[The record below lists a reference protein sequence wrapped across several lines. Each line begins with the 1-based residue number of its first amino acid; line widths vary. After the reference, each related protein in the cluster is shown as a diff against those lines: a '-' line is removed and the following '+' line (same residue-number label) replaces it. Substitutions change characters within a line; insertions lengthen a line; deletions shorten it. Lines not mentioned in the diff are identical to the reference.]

1 MQRRHFLRNTALST
15 GGLLV
20 AQKELLAALFQQP
33 AFKITML
40 TKDTGIFTEKGG
52 TIAFMLAKRGIVV
65 VDAQFPEQSK
75 HLIDELKKQ
84 SEQSFSL
91 LINTHHHGDHT
102 AGNISFKGITE
113 HVLAH
118 ANSLRNQ
125 TNTAIAQKTE
135 DKQLYP
141 DQTYTDTWCDKVAG
155 EKICLYYYGAGH
167 TDGDSVVHF
176 QDDDIAHMGDLV
188 FNRRHPFIDRTA
200 GANIKS
206 WINVLDK
213 TVKKFNKKTTYV
225 FGHAG
230 DGYNVTGTSEDL
242 KAFSAYLGNLLKHVD
257 GEIKAGKS
265 KDEIL
270 KATEIPGSP
279 EWKGDGIQRPLTA
292 AYEEL
297 IAPKI

>member
-1 MQRRHFLRNTALST
+1 MQRKIFIRNTALT
-15 GGLLV
+15 TAGLLL
-20 AQKELLAALFQQP
+20 AQKQLLASLFQQP

-52 TIAFMLAKRGIVV
+52 TIAFMLAKKGITV
-65 VDAQFPEQSK
+65 VDAQFPEQSQ
-75 HLIDELKKQ
+75 HLIDQIKLQ
-84 SEQSFSL
+84 SQQPFKI

-118 ANSLRNQ
+118 VNSKTNQ
-125 TNTAIAQKTE
+125 ENVARTQKTE

-167 TDGDSVVHF
+167 TNGDSLVHLV
-176 QDDDIAHMGDLV
+176 DDDIVHMGDLV
-188 FNRRHPFIDRTA
+188 FNRRHPFVDRSA

-206 WINVLDK
+206 WIEVLDK
-213 TVKKFNKKTTYV
+213 AVNKFSKKTTYV

-230 DGYNVTGTSEDL
+230 EGYNVTGTADDL
-242 KAFSAYLGNLLKHVD
+242 KKFGEYLGNVLKFVD

-265 KDEIL
+265 KDDIL
-270 KATEIPGSP
+270 KSTEIPGSP
-279 EWKGDGIQRPLTA
+279 EWKGDGIQRPLGA
-292 AYEEL
+292 AYDEL
-297 IAPKI
+297 TAK